1 MKIFVSW
8 SGDFSHAVAKALKDW
23 LPNVIQAVEVFLSSE
38 DIAKGSQ
45 WFHELGKVLDESS
58 FGILCLTRQNLGA
71 PWVLYEAGALGKHF
85 GQARVVPLLIDLKM
99 PDLEGPLAQFNAAE
113 LEKDEIAKLVSAIN
127 AHLQPAP
134 LSAEKLKKAFK
145 TWWPTLEKSLNQ
157 ARADDLVALKQSHRF
172 VLLYPQK
179 LPTSAL
185 FEAGYALALDC
196 DSHYFV
202 RDRDDLPFL
211 MRELAGVTQ
220 KVRIHTDTDWKDY
233 DDLSEKMVRYKDK
246 WFGK

>member
-85 GQARVVPLLIDLKM
+85 GQARVVLCLLI
-99 PDLEGPLAQFNAAE
+99 
-113 LEKDEIAKLVSAIN
+113 
-127 AHLQPAP
+127 
-134 LSAEKLKKAFK
+134 
-145 TWWPTLEKSLNQ
+145 
-157 ARADDLVALKQSHRF
+157 
-172 VLLYPQK
+172 
-179 LPTSAL
+179 
-185 FEAGYALALDC
+185 
-196 DSHYFV
+196 
-202 RDRDDLPFL
+202 
-211 MRELAGVTQ
+211 
-220 KVRIHTDTDWKDY
+220 
-233 DDLSEKMVRYKDK
+233 
-246 WFGK
+246 